1 MLLLKHNACKLLNTL
16 ILPYFWQVPK
26 ISQVVRFD
34 EFLSFVLK
42 GNVWTHIFKSKANDE
57 CNIFFFFQ
65 NVSFSIYVFYLFHK
79 FIVYILKRCSQTGDS
94 SESIENE
101 SHSCHLA
108 ARKYFSF
115 KDGFWPHELPILKEL
130 HITTKILMVEK
141 WQESCGCH

>member
-1 MLLLKHNACKLLNTL
+1 MLLKHNACKLLNTL

-26 ISQVVRFD
+26 IRSCVLMSFFPLFWRAMSGLI
-34 EFLSFVLK
+34 FLSLK
-42 GNVWTHIFKSKANDE
+42 LMTNAISSIFSK
-57 CNIFFFFQ
+57 CF
-65 NVSFSIYVFYLFHK
+65 FYLFHK

-108 ARKYFSF
+108 ARKDFSF
-115 KDGFWPHELPILKEL
+115 KDCFWPHELPILKEL